1 MFERNA
7 PVKGF
12 GPFLGSGY
20 RLLHVAEEDAA
31 CRKHLDVHHT
41 KHLAGLDMCSHLYT
55 MSRTAVVA
63 VYRVVGLHNAHDLCH
78 DIAGTPRRTSKIGV
92 GIVAF
97 ERAVR
102 TYLVEGLGL
111 ASNYSRLVYLT
122 CYPGIE
128 IAIFKR
134 NKLAIAVGDDG
145 NT

>member
-1 MFERNA
+1 MARA
-7 PVKGF
+7 
-12 GPFLGSGY
+12 
-20 RLLHVAEEDAA
+20 
-31 CRKHLDVHHT
+31 
-41 KHLAGLDMCSHLYT
+41 
-55 MSRTAVVA
+55 AVVA

-102 TYLVEGLGL
+102 TYLVEGLCI